1 MTFTEIQ
8 EYEVIYREVLNL
20 IYYLYIIR
28 TFGKYLGKK
37 IFSTYRAEGIKRG
50 FKISVLV
57 YKIVVN
63 YEGSII
69 ILNGGI
75 TIR

>member
-50 FKISVLV
+50 FKISVMV
-57 YKIVVN
+57 YKLVD

-75 TIR
+75 TLR

>member
-28 TFGKYLGKK
+28 TFGKYLRKP
-37 IFSTYRAEGIKRG
+37 IFYTYRTEGIKRSLN
-50 FKISVLV
+50 ISVLV
-57 YKIVVN
+57 YKVVVN

-75 TIR
+75 TFR